1 MGHIVNVYKFSG
13 THFIYAD
20 ATKDPFSYLLID
32 MTQEGKRE
40 VKYLSH
46 LFERDSI
53 VYTYIPT

>member
-1 MGHIVNVYKFSG
+1 MGGGDLG
-13 THFIYAD
+13 TASFEPD

>member
-1 MGHIVNVYKFSG
+1 MNLVN
-13 THFIYAD
+13 IYAD

-32 MTQEGKRE
+32 MTQKGKRE